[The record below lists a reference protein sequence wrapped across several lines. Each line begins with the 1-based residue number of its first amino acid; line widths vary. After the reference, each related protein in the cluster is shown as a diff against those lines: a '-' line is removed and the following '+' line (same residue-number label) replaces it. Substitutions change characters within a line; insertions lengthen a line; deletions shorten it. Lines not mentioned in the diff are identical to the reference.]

1 MTQLSSRNAAYIV
14 MNTKFVLFALLLLLG
29 LPAWSQITNGGI
41 FSGGSDQAMMAPPPV
56 SIGGDSVAFTSEL
69 ERSNYLRGGVSVQG
83 SYNDNIFTGTSTE
96 GDANYTI
103 SPYIAIDISRSRL
116 AWNLDYSPGFT
127 IYQKFRAFDQ
137 TDHTLSTGLQYL
149 LSPHVAIS
157 FQDSLAKEP
166 SFQSVLEPTSVNNPS
181 NTLQNPNFAIIPPLT
196 NTLNNNANGQLTYQF
211 ARNAMIG
218 VQGDSSEL
226 RFLNGVQAQGLFDSS
241 ERGGGAFYAH
251 RLGAKHY
258 IGVNY
263 NFADIVT
270 HPIEVATQVHTADM
284 FYTFYLSKRISISVS
299 GGAQHSE
306 TQGGGVPLLESWSP
320 TEGGGFHLQGIHNS
334 AALTVSHSINSGGGL
349 QGAVHS
355 YGVNFSVRH
364 QFSPHLTGGV
374 ETSYS
379 NNELL
384 DTSSQLGSSGR
395 TLILNATLQRALGQ
409 HLNAELGYSRIH
421 QRYEDVATV
430 ANTPDSDRGWI
441 MISYEFE
448 RPLGR

>member
-1 MTQLSSRNAAYIV
+1 
-14 MNTKFVLFALLLLLG
+14 
-29 LPAWSQITNGGI
+29 
-41 FSGGSDQAMMAPPPV
+41 
-56 SIGGDSVAFTSEL
+56 
-69 ERSNYLRGGVSVQG
+69 
-83 SYNDNIFTGTSTE
+83 
-96 GDANYTI
+96 
-103 SPYIAIDISRSRL
+103 
-116 AWNLDYSPGFT
+116 
-127 IYQKFRAFDQ
+127 
-137 TDHTLSTGLQYL
+137 
-149 LSPHVAIS
+149 
-157 FQDSLAKEP
+157 
-166 SFQSVLEPTSVNNPS
+166 
-181 NTLQNPNFAIIPPLT
+181 
-196 NTLNNNANGQLTYQF
+196 
-211 ARNAMIG
+211 
-218 VQGDSSEL
+218 
-226 RFLNGVQAQGLFDSS
+226 
-241 ERGGGAFYAH
+241 
-251 RLGAKHY
+251 
-258 IGVNY
+258 

-364 QFSPHLTGGV
+364 QFSPHLT
-374 ETSYS
+374 
-379 NNELL
+379 
-384 DTSSQLGSSGR
+384 
-395 TLILNATLQRALGQ
+395 
-409 HLNAELGYSRIH
+409 AELGYSRIH

>member
-1 MTQLSSRNAAYIV
+1 MSK
-14 MNTKFVLFALLLLLG
+14 KFVLIAIFSFVG
-29 LPAWSQITNGGI
+29 LPAWSQTTTTGI

-56 SIGGDSVAFTSEL
+56 SIGGDSVAFSSEL

-83 SYNDNIFTGTSTE
+83 SYNDNVVTTTSIQ
-96 GDANYTI
+96 GDASYTI

-116 AWNLDYSPGFT
+116 LWTLDYSPGFT
-127 IYQKFRAFDQ
+127 IYQKFSPYDQ
-137 TDHTLSTGLQYL
+137 ADHNLSTGLQYL
-149 LSPHVAIS
+149 LTPHVAIS
-157 FQDSLAKEP
+157 LQESLAKEP
-166 SFQSVLEPTSVNNPS
+166 SFQSVLEPNSVNNLS
-181 NTLQNPNFAIIPPLT
+181 NTLQTPSFAIIPPLT
-196 NTLNNNANGQLTYQF
+196 STLNNNATGQLTYQF

-218 VQGDSSEL
+218 FEGDSSEL

-251 RLGAKHY
+251 RVGAKHY

-263 NFADIVT
+263 NFSDIVT
-270 HPIEVATQVHTADM
+270 HPSEVTTQVHTTDM
-284 FYTFYLSKRISISVS
+284 FYTLYLGPRISLSFS

-306 TQGGGVPLLESWSP
+306 TQGGGVALLQTWSP
-320 TEGGGFHLQGIHNS
+320 TEGGGFNVQGIHNS
-334 AALTVSHSINSGGGL
+334 MALTISHSINSGGGL

-355 YGVNFSVRH
+355 YAANFSVRH

-374 ETSYS
+374 QTNYS
-379 NNELL
+379 NNDLL
-384 DTSSQLGSSGR
+384 ETSSQSGSSGR
-395 TLILNATLQRALGQ
+395 TLIVSATLQRALGQ

-421 QRYEDVATV
+421 QRYKDLAIV
-430 ANTPDSDRGWI
+430 ANTPDSNRGWI